1 MKVTRPPL
9 PPVATLAN
17 GARPAASS
25 APAAGANSAA
35 ATAAPGLAQVAGRL
49 AAASEVDLAKVGAV
63 RDAIAA
69 GRLTLDMDRLADAVL
84 ELHRR

>member
-9 PPVATLAN
+9 PPVAPLA
-17 GARPAASS
+17 GGTRPAA
-25 APAAGANSAA
+25 PTTAAGTASAA
-35 ATAAPGLAQVAGRL
+35 STAAPGLAQVAGRL

>member
-9 PPVATLAN
+9 PPVAPLA
-17 GARPAASS
+17 GGTRPAA
-25 APAAGANSAA
+25 PA
-35 ATAAPGLAQVAGRL
+35 ATAAGTAPATGTAVPGLAQVAGRL

-84 ELHRR
+84 DLHRR